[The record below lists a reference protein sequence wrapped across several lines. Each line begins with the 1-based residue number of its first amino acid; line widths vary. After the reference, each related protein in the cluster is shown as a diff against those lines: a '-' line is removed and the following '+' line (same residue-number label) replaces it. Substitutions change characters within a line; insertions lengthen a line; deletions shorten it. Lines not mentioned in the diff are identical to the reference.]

1 MAHVRVITSVF
12 NMNERY
18 QRTVHYIGIKLI
30 QEEFRDL
37 VTMTRA
43 TTFAR
48 LRAEC
53 TRIRERNCLEDYLEA
68 EEEHE

>member
-18 QRTVHYIGIKLI
+18 QRTVHYIGNELI

-53 TRIRERNCLEDYLEA
+53 TRISEDLEA